1 MKNQELHSEALLSEK
16 SILDILDI
24 CVFTTVHLLMFF
36 AFVFG
41 VFSFL
46 GCKNLSFLFL
56 CKEFDWRSH
65 LISF

>member
-41 VFSFL
+41 VFSF
-46 GCKNLSFLFL
+46 
-56 CKEFDWRSH
+56 
-65 LISF
+65 